1 MCIRDS
7 SGTVLTSSDGT
18 TWTSRTSATSANW
31 EGGVTYGNSLF
42 VAVGAGGK
50 MQTSSDGITW
60 TERTSQIPTG
70 AVIYAVTYGN
80 NIFVAL
86 GSGGNGSTSS
96 NGTSWTAGSGTG
108 VMYDVTIAQ

>member
-1 MCIRDS
+1 M
-7 SGTVLTSSDGT
+7 
-18 TWTSRTSATSANW
+18 
-31 EGGVTYGNSLF
+31 
-42 VAVGAGGK
+42 K
-50 MQTSSDGITW
+50 TSSDGITW